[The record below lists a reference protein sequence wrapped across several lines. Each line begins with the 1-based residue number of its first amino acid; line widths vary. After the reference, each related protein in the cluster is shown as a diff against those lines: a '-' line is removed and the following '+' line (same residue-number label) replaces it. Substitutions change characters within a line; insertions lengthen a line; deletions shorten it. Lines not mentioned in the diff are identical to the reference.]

1 MINPVFRK
9 EAKTSLRNWK
19 IFYAIAGYVLL
30 VTLTAIVSI
39 WQMMYNSYYASFDPA
54 NMTNLYIGLTVLE
67 LVLVLLITPAM
78 TGGSISGERER
89 QTLDL
94 LMVTKMSPFSIIV
107 GKFMSGLSLIVLMVF
122 ATMPIFALLMY
133 FGGTTIIYVFAVTI
147 YMILVCGAFG
157 ALAIFFSTVFKKTV
171 TSIVFT
177 YIWTGILCGG
187 TMILYILSCTVY
199 GNYFNKALPL
209 LPRVVMLAI
218 NPAIGLISI
227 ICEQTGSSVMY
238 NILDL
243 NNYFGQTY
251 TPMTVPIPL
260 WIINAV
266 VLVVFILI
274 FLLLA
279 AHRLKKISKKG

>member
-1 MINPVFRK
+1 
-9 EAKTSLRNWK
+9 
-19 IFYAIAGYVLL
+19 
-30 VTLTAIVSI
+30 
-39 WQMMYNSYYASFDPA
+39 
-54 NMTNLYIGLTVLE
+54 
-67 LVLVLLITPAM
+67 
-78 TGGSISGERER
+78 
-89 QTLDL
+89 
-94 LMVTKMSPFSIIV
+94 
-107 GKFMSGLSLIVLMVF
+107 
-122 ATMPIFALLMY
+122 
-133 FGGTTIIYVFAVTI
+133 
-147 YMILVCGAFG
+147 
-157 ALAIFFSTVFKKTV
+157 
-171 TSIVFT
+171 
-177 YIWTGILCGG
+177 
-187 TMILYILSCTVY
+187 MILYILSCTVY

-260 WIINAV
+260 WIINAA